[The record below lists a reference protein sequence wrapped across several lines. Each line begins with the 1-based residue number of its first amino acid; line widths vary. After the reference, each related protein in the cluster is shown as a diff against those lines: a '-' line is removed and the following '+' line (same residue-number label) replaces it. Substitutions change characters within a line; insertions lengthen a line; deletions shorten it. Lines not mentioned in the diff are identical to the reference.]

1 MDMVRERELNVPI
14 FQKQNL
20 IKRRQFDDHSY
31 KNRPLR
37 KGSLLSQRAVFNEN
51 VSHYCETTRK
61 NVTCLPLFFRSL
73 LQ

>member
-1 MDMVRERELNVPI
+1 MDIVRERELNVPI

-37 KGSLLSQRAVFNEN
+37 KGFFPLSKGKSTNCNLSF
-51 VSHYCETTRK
+51 S
-61 NVTCLPLFFRSL
+61 FFIFISICSSFYS
-73 LQ
+73 